1 MVLPSGLQAAQ
12 PFLQDTLET
21 ISALAHPRVASL
33 HGAAGG
39 LTKLLTVT
47 PPLSRAL
54 TPSPS
59 LPEGRCQE
67 LLPENKAAA
76 TKTDLGDVVLCE
88 QPQKHFLCPSF
99 LREQDSSGGND
110 LF

>member
-1 MVLPSGLQAAQ
+1 MVLSSGLQAAQ

-33 HGAAGG
+33 HRAAGG

-76 TKTDLGDVVLCE
+76 TKTDLGDVLCE
-88 QPQKHFLCPSF
+88 EPQKHFLCPSF